1 MNSKYSKGSGDGLLA
16 TDLPGGLAAVWVRL
30 SDIAAG
36 IDSLSSLLSGRRT
49 IYHVSSIFR
58 PVFSIVKRKTEAV
71 SLTEAG
77 HATTIFIFFI
87 TCYSLPPHPSTK
99 K

>member
-1 MNSKYSKGSGDGLLA
+1 MVDAAA
-16 TDLPGGLAAVWVRL
+16 TDLPGGQAAVWARL

-36 IDSLSSLLSGRRT
+36 IDSLSSPLSGRRT

-87 TCYSLPPHPSTK
+87 TCYSLPPPPPRTGISVSDFC
-99 K
+99 